1 LEEKKIALE
10 KKKALN
16 DLIGEENRTMMMDP
30 STMNEFTREWC
41 NMRSLEII
49 SRGSKP
55 VLLFRLRRLEEEV
68 EQMVLRLRRLEE
80 VDQMA
85 LRLRQLAASVEV
97 LPAMMVL
104 LELPSKLCW
113 LMSA

>member
-16 DLIGEENRTMMMDP
+16 DLFAEENRTMMMDP

-49 SRGSKP
+49 SRRKQARVAFSATTTGGGGGADGSSATTTGGGGSNGSSATTTGGIGGG
-55 VLLFRLRRLEEEV
+55 VTS
-68 EQMVLRLRRLEE
+68 
-80 VDQMA
+80 DDG
-85 LRLRQLAASVEV
+85 LA
-97 LPAMMVL
+97 
-104 LELPSKLCW
+104 
-113 LMSA
+113 